1 MLSENFFFY
10 FQYTDWENTNDEFMY
25 QRMIADIVGDYFFI
39 CPSILFAQLFADRNM
54 KVYYYFFTQVS
65 DTRRRKKIPDDKSI
79 FTKLTSRYYRL
90 AMFFFDSDNFLM
102 ERELE
107 VFQGQVRFFFRLMKR
122 FFRHLK

>member
-1 MLSENFFFY
+1 MCVCVCLFV

-65 DTRRRKKIPDDKSI
+65 AVR
-79 FTKLTSRYYRL
+79 
-90 AMFFFDSDNFLM
+90 
-102 ERELE
+102 ERE
-107 VFQGQVRFFFRLMKR
+107 K
-122 FFRHLK
+122 KA